1 MKTMRE
7 QRIVCVLSE
16 LSCRVA
22 EYNTTMEMLQ
32 DDFNHSRRASM
43 QIRKAAQKCIN
54 HANVVMCRF
63 IDIAN
68 SIGMNEDCAMMETF
82 HRRRVVFN
90 HYEQYFK

>member
-1 MKTMRE
+1 MRQ
-7 QRIVCVLSE
+7 QRIIWVLSE
-16 LSCRVA
+16 LSSRVA
-22 EYNTTMEMLQ
+22 ECNTTMEMLQ

-43 QIRKAAQKCIN
+43 QIRKAAHKCIAM
-54 HANVVMCRF
+54 ANVVMCRF

-68 SIGMNEDCAMMETF
+68 SIGMDEDCAMMETF